1 MALSQV
7 SHEGFAHRRSVVMCS
22 QTICGDVLIVSELH
36 SVRFSKIWI
45 CSLSILLAGQ
55 PLNWS
60 SGQIRLWVGCGS
72 AVDLLLV
79 TLVKPPWGMHYIVII
94 AETI

>member
-1 MALSQV
+1 MLLDGSVNTLSQV

-60 SGQIRLWVGCGS
+60 SGQILGE
-72 AVDLLLV
+72 LLLS
-79 TLVKPPWGMHYIVII
+79 HYC
-94 AETI
+94 